1 MSDEFWCPGEA
12 TRLTV
17 LLFIINSIQRFQN
30 EKAVP
35 KAVHNSQVFVRNLRT
50 VDYLVI
56 FDQKLY
62 FLLILYR
69 SGLSFAG
76 HTRFARVR
84 PKIEIPQRLIMVGTA
99 PNQVINQP
107 EMG

>member
-1 MSDEFWCPGEA
+1 MHFTAILFQINTICPL
-12 TRLTV
+12 R
-17 LLFIINSIQRFQN
+17 NQ
-30 EKAVP
+30 KAVL